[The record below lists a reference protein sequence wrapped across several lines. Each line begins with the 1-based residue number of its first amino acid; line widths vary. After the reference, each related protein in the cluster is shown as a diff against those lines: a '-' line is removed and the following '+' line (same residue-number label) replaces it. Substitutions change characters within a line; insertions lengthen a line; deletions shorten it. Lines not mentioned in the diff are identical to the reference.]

1 MKYGKARAIVE
12 SAIEQLDELS
22 KGTYGSYIKK
32 ATRDIHDRAYD
43 ATPIAGD
50 PQHDK
55 IRKRIKGIDRAVKA
69 LGGQHRGAG
78 MAYNKK

>member
-1 MKYGKARAIVE
+1 MKYGKARELVE
-12 SAIEQLDELS
+12 SVLEQLDELS

-55 IRKRIKGIDRAVKA
+55 IRKRIRGIDRAVNA

-78 MAYNKK
+78 NKK